1 MKTYLKGSFWKRLVA
16 LIIDELTILV
26 SLFILFFILDLLGIK
41 TKGIIDKIIFWIFS
55 VVYNFVLIY
64 KSGATFGKKLLR
76 LRVVNAEYKSISL
89 SQALN
94 REFGKMINTT
104 FLFFLGYL
112 QVLRNPQR
120 QAWHDKTAK
129 TYVVAINNNGELIP
143 AQEETISKKDK
154 IVFWLL
160 FLIAITPFLLA
171 FFVIIYLFFAQP
183 NQIKGNAMFPNY
195 VDGQYYITLK
205 IYNEFERGNTI
216 VFKSPNNPELDNFK
230 RIVGLP
236 GEKIMI
242 SDGKVYINENVL
254 EEAYLQSGTTTRSGN
269 FLQEGQKI
277 TVPQGQY
284 FVLGDN
290 RDHSLDSREVGFI
303 PKQNILGKM
312 TICYWN
318 CNSLK

>member
-16 LIIDELTILV
+16 LIIDELTIFV

-41 TKGIIDKIIFWIFS
+41 TKSVIDKIIFWTFS

-64 KSGATFGKKLLR
+64 KSGATLGKKLLR

-89 SQALN
+89 SQALS
-94 REFGKMINTT
+94 REFSKMVNAT

-129 TYVVAINNNGELIP
+129 TYVVAVNKNGELIP

-154 IVFWLL
+154 IAFWLL
-160 FLIAITPFLLA
+160 LLIAITPFLLA

-183 NQIKGNAMFPNY
+183 SQIKGSAMLPNY

-236 GEKIMI
+236 GEEIII

-254 EEAYLQSGTTTRSGN
+254 EETYLQSGTTTRSGN
-269 FLQEGQKI
+269 FLREGQKI
-277 TVPQGQY
+277 TVPQEQY

-318 CNSLK
+318 CNSSK